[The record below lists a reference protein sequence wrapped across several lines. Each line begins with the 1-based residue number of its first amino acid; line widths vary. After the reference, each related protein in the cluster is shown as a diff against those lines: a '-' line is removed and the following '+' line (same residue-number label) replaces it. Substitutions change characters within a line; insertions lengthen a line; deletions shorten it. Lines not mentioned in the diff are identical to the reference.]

1 MFFWNSVAF
10 SMIQWMLASRRTPCP
25 KGGGQEEL
33 PHVRGHGVFRSV
45 LFPSIWGFSRHI
57 SGVDFQFNYMMVTK
71 HYLVKSKKISKVC
84 FITRTWFVLVN
95 VPCAFE
101 KEVPFLL
108 SRYSIYNVSKRST
121 LLMILFSF
129 VYLTVLHTGSVLKVL
144 CY

>member
-1 MFFWNSVAF
+1 M
-10 SMIQWMLASRRTPCP
+10 
-25 KGGGQEEL
+25 
-33 PHVRGHGVFRSV
+33 FRSV

-101 KEVPFLL
+101 KNV
-108 SRYSIYNVSKRST
+108 YSSVIEWSDVSYQIL
-121 LLMILFSF
+121 LLMMYSSSK
-129 VYLTVLHTGSVLKVL
+129 H
-144 CY
+144 C

>member
-101 KEVPFLL
+101 KNV
-108 SRYSIYNVSKRST
+108 YSSVIEWSDVSYQIL
-121 LLMILFSF
+121 LLMIYSSSK
-129 VYLTVLHTGSVLKVL
+129 H
-144 CY
+144 C

>member
-101 KEVPFLL
+101 KNV
-108 SRYSIYNVSKRST
+108 YSSVIEWSDVSYQIL
-121 LLMILFSF
+121 LLMMYSSSK
-129 VYLTVLHTGSVLKVL
+129 H
-144 CY
+144 C